1 MLYSLSDWISYVWS
15 GSHHFSLSG
24 NPHFTRLVCFDSN
37 GCWSWLWIR
46 TTHIAFLMTS
56 SWTLLLHGL
65 HILKV
70 CIFCHLLGKI
80 NLLTLE
86 TNGSNWVI
94 CKCHPWNPLPREFGE
109 LTAYLILL
117 VGLLRWDKMG
127 VTVGI
132 LSLMTALVLLW
143 KLTRSPKHSRQFI
156 VGR

>member
-70 CIFCHLLGKI
+70 CIFCQLLGKHKFA
-80 NLLTLE
+80 NLGNKWFKLSHMQMASLKPTCMWVWWTNRLLDFTGGFAQVGQDGSDSRHPLIDDCIGAPVEAHALT
-86 TNGSNWVI
+86 
-94 CKCHPWNPLPREFGE
+94 
-109 LTAYLILL
+109 
-117 VGLLRWDKMG
+117 
-127 VTVGI
+127 
-132 LSLMTALVLLW
+132 
-143 KLTRSPKHSRQFI
+143 
-156 VGR
+156 